1 MQVHEGSRLVPQQ
14 RTAGVQHPTI
24 WAHVRACI
32 CLCASMVLSCRRAE
46 LAIAHAVAASADF
59 HPAAFEKELVKFADT
74 EEYIVR
80 GGRDK
85 FKNLAKAMQVGGFGR
100 L

>member
-1 MQVHEGSRLVPQQ
+1 ML
-14 RTAGVQHPTI
+14 
-24 WAHVRACI
+24 
-32 CLCASMVLSCRRAE
+32 LSCRRAE

-59 HPAAFEKELVKFADT
+59 NPAAFEKELVKFADT

-85 FKNLAKAMQVGGFGR
+85 FKNLPKAMQVGTGR